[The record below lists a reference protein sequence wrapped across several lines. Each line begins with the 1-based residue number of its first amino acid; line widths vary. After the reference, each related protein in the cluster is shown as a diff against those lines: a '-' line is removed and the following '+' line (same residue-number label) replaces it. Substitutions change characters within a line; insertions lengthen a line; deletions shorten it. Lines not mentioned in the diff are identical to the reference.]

1 MKCYSRY
8 FAVFATCISLVLLC
22 SCSHESS
29 LIGTWNGD
37 GSLDMLGMEAPYE
50 FATQWI
56 FDEEGTVIVK
66 VGEEELEF
74 KYSATDDTLTLN
86 GGEMSW
92 GVLHTVKG
100 KTLSIETGD
109 GAAAFTKVN

>member
-8 FAVFATCISLVLLC
+8 FAVFVTCISLVLLC
-22 SCSHESS
+22 SCSHEAS
-29 LIGTWNGD
+29 LVGTWNGD

-66 VGEEELEF
+66 VGEEELEYQ
-74 KYSATDDTLTLN
+74 YSATDDTLTLN
-86 GGEMSW
+86 GSEISW
-92 GVLHTVKG
+92 GVRYEVNG
-100 KTLSIETGD
+100 KQLSIDTGGD
-109 GAAAFTKVN
+109 KAVFKKIS

>member
-1 MKCYSRY
+1 MKKYNRL
-8 FAVFATCISLVLLC
+8 VATIAICFSLILLG
-22 SCSHESS
+22 SCSPDDK
-29 LIGTWNGD
+29 LVGTWQGD
-37 GSLDMLGMEAPYE
+37 GSLDLLGMEAPYE

-56 FDEEGTVIVK
+56 FTEDGTAIVN

-92 GVLHTVKG
+92 GVLYRVKG